1 MNDFSF
7 QTNKITETL
16 EGNHLQSLKSI
27 CDLLIREVNILSGL
41 TVKNLSAGSFDNGI
55 SLADEVERFE
65 INLIKNALLQS
76 NGNQTNAAKSL
87 GVKLTTLSAKIKR
100 YGINAPKQY

>member
-16 EGNHLQSLKSI
+16 ESNHLQSLKSI
-27 CDLLIREVNILSGL
+27 CDLLAREVNILSGL
-41 TVKNLSAGSFDNGI
+41 TVKNLSTISTGNGI

-65 INLIKNALLQS
+65 TNLIKNALLQS
-76 NGNQTNAAKSL
+76 DGNQTNAAKLL
-87 GVKLTTLSAKIKR
+87 GVKLTTLNAKIKR
-100 YGINAPKQY
+100 YGITASKQY